1 MPEKA
6 VKNLQIA
13 IANLNIINSMRFFF
27 TRTNII
33 AAAFCL
39 SQALCYGQQRVALP
53 KQIDRWAI
61 QPNGSITWNINNTV
75 PHTDHIEMAGE
86 KVAIWVEYG
95 LDSLK
100 RSKISRTLVFPTFR
114 MLPDGTR
121 THITYSFQDI
131 ELPRFYIN
139 NKLFDFASA
148 KSKKKG
154 SIGYDIKNINHKGIM
169 RVNAEIGEP
178 VLCTMERSI
187 YPSVD
192 QPMAIEK
199 FVFTNV
205 SDADLPVTMEYL
217 KREVR
222 TDPSRSKVQ
231 SHSVIMGTVDDGSR
245 VLKPGKSVTFAVY
258 YLATDHPDQLPVI
271 NPDVGEQKR
280 IARIVEIE
288 APLKLET
295 PDKVLNTTFD
305 FAKLRATESIYKTK
319 GGYMHGPGGL
329 AYYAAIWA
337 NDQAEYINPY
347 FAFSGDRIGNLSAM
361 NAYAWFAKYMNPDYK
376 AIPSSIV
383 AEGDA
388 VWKGAGDRGDQ
399 AMIAYGASRYALANG
414 NIDSARKL
422 WPLIEW
428 CLEYSKRKLN
438 SEGVVTSDR
447 DELEGRFPAGK
458 ANLSTNTLYYDAL
471 RSSVLLGQALNKPKS
486 QTDAYRKEA
495 DALKMNIEKYFGGN
509 VEGFE
514 TYKYY
519 EGNDVLRAWICL
531 PLTMGIFD
539 RKEGTIDALFS
550 PRLWTADGLATQAG
564 KETFWDRSTLYALRG
579 VLQAGETEKAMDFI
593 KYYSRRRLLGDHVPY
608 AVEAYPEGN
617 QRHLSAESGLYCRIF
632 TEGLFGMRPVGFSSF
647 ECAPRLPKDWN
658 NMALR
663 NIHSFGNIFDLEVAR
678 VGKDK
683 LLVTIKKA
691 GKDYK
696 YQIKEGTTQVIKL

>member
-1 MPEKA
+1 MK
-6 VKNLQIA
+6 I
-13 IANLNIINSMRFFF
+13 FFSG
-27 TRTNII
+27 TRCI
-33 AAAFCL
+33 AAAFFLLTGVC
-39 SQALCYGQQRVALP
+39 QAQQSVHLP
-53 KQIDRWAI
+53 KQQDRWSI
-61 QPNGSITWNINNTV
+61 QADRSILWNINNSF

-86 KVAIWVEYG
+86 QVAIWIEYG
-95 LDSLK
+95 LDSIK
-100 RSKISRTLVFPTFR
+100 RMKVNRTLVFPTFR
-114 MLPDGTR
+114 MLPDATR
-121 THITYSFQDI
+121 SHISYTFQDN
-131 ELPRFYIN
+131 ELPRFYV
-139 NKLFDFASA
+139 NKRQLDFGTLKSGKSGNLGFDV
-148 KSKKKG
+148 KSI
-154 SIGYDIKNINHKGIM
+154 SHKGIM
-169 RVNAEIGEP
+169 RIQAESGNPKLVTIQ
-178 VLCTMERSI
+178 RSF
-187 YPSVD
+187 YPAVD
-192 QPMAIEK
+192 QPLAIEK

-205 SDADLPVTMEYL
+205 SETELPITMEYM
-217 KREVR
+217 KKEMR
-222 TDPSRSKVQ
+222 TDPSRSKGQ
-231 SHSVIMGTVDDGSR
+231 SHSVIMGTTGDGSKI
-245 VLKPGKSVTFAVY
+245 VKPGESVTFAVY
-258 YLATDHPDQLPVI
+258 YLATDQPDQIRVV
-271 NPDVGEQKR
+271 NADQEEQKR
-280 IARIVEIE
+280 MARVAEIL

-295 PDKVLNTTFD
+295 PDEVLNTAFD
-305 FAKLRATESIYKTK
+305 FAKIRATESIYKTK

-361 NAYAWFAKYMNPDYK
+361 NSYAWFGKYMNPEYK

-428 CLEYSKRKLN
+428 CLEYSKRKIN
-438 SEGVVTSDR
+438 GDGVVTSDK

-471 RSSVLLGQALNKPKS
+471 RSSVLLGQALAKPKS
-486 QTDAYRKEA
+486 QTDAYRREA
-495 DALKMNIEKYFGGN
+495 ELLKGNIEKYFGGK

-539 RKEGTIDALFS
+539 RKQGTIDALFS

-579 VLQAGETEKAMDFI
+579 VLEAGETERAMDFI

-608 AVEAYPEGN
+608 PVEAYPEGN

-632 TEGLFGMRPVGFSSF
+632 TEGLFGMRPVGLNSF
-647 ECAPRLPKDWN
+647 ECTPRLPKDWDH
-658 NMALR
+658 MALR
-663 NIHSFGNIFDLEVAR
+663 QVHAFGNVFDLEIQR
-678 VGKDK
+678 VGSDK
-683 LLVTIKKA
+683 LDVTIKNP
-691 GKDYK
+691 GKRRK
-696 YQIKEGTTQVIKL
+696 YQIKSGSTQLIKL